1 MKEKLTQTVQKKLH
15 LELGRDATVTRHRLQ
30 IQPAFYR
37 MENFRGHRI

>member
-15 LELGRDATVTRHRLQ
+15 LELGRDATVTRHIQ

-37 MENFRGHRI
+37 MKIFRGHRI